1 MSAVEL
7 SSMLASLRAELG
19 KAQAEGDGKG
29 IKFEV
34 KDVELELQVTVS
46 EDTDVKGGVKFHIFN
61 AGVEE
66 KVSSQCI
73 QKIKLTLTP
82 KASSGADLDV
92 SDTDDQ
98 PI

>member
-61 AGVEE
+61 ASVGE
-66 KVSSQCI
+66 KVSSQSI
-73 QKIKLTLTP
+73 QKIKLKLTP
-82 KASSGADLDV
+82 TISSGGDVRV
-92 SDTDDQ
+92 SDKGRK
-98 PI
+98 PK